1 MCNVSNYTKNADLI
15 KSTEINFLM
24 HNYYLLELSVLG
36 RIQPQQHSLLSQA
49 SWGRLE
55 MKPKR
60 DEKTGRHVKG
70 QKEHK
75 IKVHDR
81 PLNL

>member
-1 MCNVSNYTKNADLI
+1 MFQILQKNADLI

-24 HNYYLLELSVLG
+24 HNYYLLESSVLG
-36 RIQPQQHSLLSQA
+36 RIYNLNFY
-49 SWGRLE
+49 E
-55 MKPKR
+55 
-60 DEKTGRHVKG
+60 
-70 QKEHK
+70 